1 MALKVVETVGR
12 SDVGR
17 QREAN
22 EDNYVVDSPLFVV
35 ADGMG
40 GAQAGEVASRTAA
53 EVFEGAPANAGSDRP
68 GPEQLLTEL
77 TREANRRIFEM
88 AQSDPSR
95 RGMGTTLTAAM
106 VWPEGVSVGHVGDS
120 RAYRLREGKLE
131 QLTHDHSLVA
141 ELQRSGQLTAEA
153 AEHHPQRSIITR
165 ALGPE
170 ADVEVDAHTHTA
182 RAADVFLLCSDGLT
196 GMVSDQEMESILRG
210 ADSLDAAADSLVR
223 VANQSG
229 GKDNITVVLFRL
241 GDGEDEGDDG
251 EGTLSGSETIHQGL
265 TAAEV
270 EAAVRE
276 REREEASGP
285 GPGAVG
291 GRVPRTGR
299 TAGSRTASGPGPTG
313 ASRLRNPQGRGSR
326 RGHPGSSRGP
336 RRVLS
341 ALVTLLVIAVVA
353 AGAYLGAR
361 SVYFMGTDDTGL
373 VTVYRGLP
381 YELPLGM
388 DLFSEEYASSIPA
401 RTLTPARRKRL
412 LDHEWR
418 SKADA
423 EDLVRQ
429 LERGRL
435 DTGAS
440 GASGRLGRL
449 RSEASGA
456 SGPLARRGSEAVR
469 R

>member
-291 GRVPRTGR
+291 GRVPSTGR
-299 TAGSRTASGPGPTG
+299 TAGSRTASGPGATG

-326 RGHPGSSRGP
+326 RGP
-336 RRVLS
+336 RRALS
-341 ALVTLLVIAVVA
+341 ALVTLVVIAVVA

-440 GASGRLGRL
+440 GASG
-449 RSEASGA
+449 
-456 SGPLARRGSEAVR
+456 PLARRGSEAVR